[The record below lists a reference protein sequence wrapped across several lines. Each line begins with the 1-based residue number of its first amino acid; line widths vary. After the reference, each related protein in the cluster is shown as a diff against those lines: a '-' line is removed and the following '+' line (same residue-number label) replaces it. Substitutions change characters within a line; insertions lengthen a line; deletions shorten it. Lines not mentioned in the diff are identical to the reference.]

1 MFRKPTLINYLL
13 VIIIAIFCTNCD
25 EEPNRENFDFQH
37 YFPLSIDQKE
47 FFVQIAID
55 PKEHRQGLMF
65 RNSLDENHGMLFA
78 FSYPKQVAF
87 WMKNVPIP
95 LDIGYFDSNGRLIE
109 IHSLYP
115 NDETQIVSKSH
126 SIQYTLEM
134 NKGWYHEN
142 KISTG
147 KYIDLENALKYIQL
161 RKTSLNLKD

>member
-1 MFRKPTLINYLL
+1 
-13 VIIIAIFCTNCD
+13 
-25 EEPNRENFDFQH
+25 
-37 YFPLSIDQKE
+37 
-47 FFVQIAID
+47 
-55 PKEHRQGLMF
+55 
-65 RNSLDENHGMLFA
+65 
-78 FSYPKQVAF
+78 
-87 WMKNVPIP
+87 MKNVPIP

-134 NKGWYHEN
+134 NKGWYHQN